1 MFAPAKASIAKI
13 GAVGHPFDAR
23 YAMAHAR
30 RVALAADS
38 PSKTL
43 AIPGWDKATQSVPD
57 WIWAWHWVR

>member
-43 AIPGWDKATQSVPD
+43 AIQGWDKAILLGRRLDMGQ
-57 WIWAWHWVR
+57 AQVR